1 MATKPQEPA
10 SSEFDDAFASFVK
23 HEDPVAGGD
32 PQVDDPPAPDP
43 APADPAPAD
52 TGDGQPDPAGGDTG
66 GDPADGGGAADPAP
80 AADPAADA
88 QTDALIA
95 RLAGLVKDTP
105 APPPAPAAAND
116 QPPAAQD
123 ELYDAPE
130 KEFLAKYDE
139 DWGDVSR
146 GEALKRRAEYRSLI
160 GFIFEQV
167 ASQLRPMADTVDVLS
182 NRTHLADLR
191 GQVEDYDTVRDK
203 VVSWVDQ
210 QPMYLQG
217 GMKSVIQAGTADEVA
232 DLISRYRQATGETA
246 KPAPTPPASVELS
259 SDAKKAAAALA
270 PVNTKRSAI
279 PVADD
284 PGDFDAAF
292 KQWATAGKER

>member
-1 MATKPQEPA
+1 M
-10 SSEFDDAFASFVK
+10 
-23 HEDPVAGGD
+23 
-32 PQVDDPPAPDP
+32 
-43 APADPAPAD
+43 
-52 TGDGQPDPAGGDTG
+52 
-66 GDPADGGGAADPAP
+66 
-80 AADPAADA
+80 
-88 QTDALIA
+88 
-95 RLAGLVKDTP
+95 
-105 APPPAPAAAND
+105 
-116 QPPAAQD
+116 
-123 ELYDAPE
+123 
-130 KEFLAKYDE
+130 
-139 DWGDVSR
+139 SR